1 MDQNLVVLEFALCA
15 AVILVT
21 GSKLSKHADVI
32 ADATG
37 LGKSWVGLVM
47 LATVTSLPEL
57 LTGISAVT
65 LNDLPNL
72 AVSGTLGSCMFNM
85 LVVAS
90 LDLFSKQRPVS
101 NLVQQG
107 HQLSAGFGIVLLALA
122 AIDILFGKYLP
133 SIKQINSIDPLSI
146 LFIIVYL
153 VAMRLIY
160 SYEKTRVQEYVEEKA
175 VQEQTKKNPLRNAII
190 WFTVHSIFI
199 VAASLYL
206 PDLAEKIA
214 KMTGWGESFI
224 GSSLIAITTS
234 LPEITVSV
242 AAARMGSFDMA
253 VANLLG
259 SNLFNVAILAITDFF
274 YVKAPLLRCVSHIN
288 TLSALTAI
296 ICTGIVVIGLT
307 YRSEK
312 KILYLAGDAAAIAF
326 FYILANILLFIAG

>member
-1 MDQNLVVLEFALCA
+1 MQYLVFLQFALCA

-65 LNDLPNL
+65 INDLPDL

-85 LVVAS
+85 LVIAS

-101 NLVQQG
+101 HMVQQG

-133 SIKQINSIDPLSI
+133 VVKQFNSIDPLSI

-160 SYEKTRVQEYVEEKA
+160 SYEQTRVQEFMEEQAEHEQAKKNSLKKA
-175 VQEQTKKNPLRNAII
+175 VV
-190 WFTVHSIFI
+190 WFIVHSLFI
-199 VAASLYL
+199 VIASLYL
-206 PDLAEKIA
+206 PELAEKIA

-259 SNLFNVAILAITDFF
+259 SNLFNVAILAVNDFF
-274 YVKAPLLRCVSHIN
+274 YLKAPLLRCVSQIN

-296 ICTGIVVIGLT
+296 ICMGIVVIGLT

-312 KILYLAGDAAAIAF
+312 KVLYLAGDAVAIAF
-326 FYILANILLFIAG
+326 FYVLANILLFIAS